1 MKEKLKAKRIITF
14 IIVMMMLVTSL
25 PVSVLAEGETKLEP
39 IRYLNENV
47 ENLPV
52 NVYKPDLSKG
62 KTSGDYIKDPEMAE
76 LYTARRD
83 FKVRRG
89 EEFVINYEP
98 YIATVGEDATDEEKA
113 KINKTIPKPE
123 FDGYT
128 SPTPDQRTIEITYNK
143 IKSLAQKG
151 HKDGAEFKGTK
162 DYQYT
167 PKRNKIK
174 VKHVFQ
180 SLDDKSIYGR
190 MDGSTKDIETEEWG
204 ETGSS
209 ITITPLEQIKRPGY
223 VPEENE
229 IITQV
234 PEENVNDIEIEY
246 RYNRARYLVKFDSNG
261 GSDVHSLNIFYGKTI
276 PYNDEEPKKE
286 GCGFVGW
293 ITDTDITYGPENDRK
308 TISAGT
314 LITNKDEVE
323 FTNANGTKE
332 KVNVKD
338 IYDPKKTLKINNDIK
353 TNGFVNA
360 MPASDIVFKAYWKE
374 KPTADYTIQYWTE
387 KADYD
392 DKDTNLT
399 LRDKY
404 DFIGSYVVKDAGTG
418 SQPSLK
424 DIAED
429 NRGANKGNITF
440 PDLNGGRLGK
450 AQNDKNEFARYYFL
464 NEPLTEDANKVP
476 DPDKPANKVQK
487 KVLATG
493 ETVYNVYYNR
503 RVYTLYFT
511 SINDYNDEWAYW
523 PIITRNGQVLG
534 KEGAPYKVDVRFNQ
548 SLDKIWPKDEEVSGL
563 PKGDST
569 NPTGD
574 DGLIGWTINN
584 NVPFLIFR
592 DTPPYRLSAEDF
604 IDPEDVMG
612 TGEDQGHGH
621 ADKIPIGKNK
631 EKDRGEY
638 EISLGASYIDTAIA
652 YHIDIIKDDFEGKE
666 QIDYDMSYWKSDTN
680 TYDYEFIL
688 PHLQGFTLKKEK
700 RPAQLIGKI
709 KVGDVEKTFDK
720 LNEERKAI
728 TPFRSDADKINY
740 IDHFPWSKK
749 LFDGTNA
756 YNYANYTRNKYKLKL
771 NDDPKKIK
779 NDSDYI
785 DGKDRFD
792 VFYEMP
798 LKNLDLDT
806 KYKPQRPAWV
816 PNDWEFKG
824 WATDPAGENL
834 LKDGKE
840 TKLHYDQFLF
850 AKWGEPDKKYTVK
863 FDLNGGN
870 TNYSIEAGDI
880 ATHKAGES
888 IETSLGEKKYVL
900 PVKKVDENNGSVKV
914 FEVENRMNI
923 REPKYNSYSL
933 KPRRDGYDFLGW
945 ERVRFINNDP
955 TQGKDD
961 SYKNKYK
968 TEELYAFGNEITS
981 DVYLRAI
988 WVPNHLVNIN
998 AYHHF
1003 LDLDYNEY
1011 EAGNEELIKL
1021 GENKSP
1027 YVQPLAKKREN
1038 KFMAAVASKQ
1048 GENWYLIPQVEWE
1061 SLKNMK
1067 HVQGSKDYKTYIE
1080 DHKDADGHYKRKNTY
1095 NQHGIVEPEFLD
1107 DKSKNP
1113 KFDSNDF
1120 HFYYRRFRQ
1129 TKYRVNYIDVRGQE
1143 EIDKTIK
1150 DTTLNK
1156 DEKENKIDELVEKY
1170 GIIASENIVNG
1181 KSDYDARN
1189 YRRIPGWKLESK
1201 RQQQLFFDLDEQG
1214 KLNGING
1221 TGLDE
1226 VFFYYRDVRV
1236 IDVPENDPVPD
1247 GYVRVTFKADKGGS
1261 FGNYKNGNPIKE
1273 LHYNVI
1279 KGLKSDLLPV
1289 PELLKDGETA
1299 DTNKYYI
1306 TPENGKKFIKWDD
1319 KPLLNPN
1326 TIIENETKDYYVF
1339 TAKFEWSGLSAKGLV
1354 KTEAFIDPND
1364 TWTNDFA
1371 PTIEQLK
1378 AQLVWREKDQVK
1390 DLPAG
1395 TVIKFYDEKGNEL
1408 KTDEDVFK
1416 LVNEKKAADKDELVR
1431 TVNIKA
1437 KVTFPDKKDPQELD
1451 IPITIY
1457 KNVYEA
1463 LNKAGDKPLFLKEA
1477 EAKEAKDG
1485 GLKDVTG
1492 NYVKVTVQPTNKP
1505 SNKDAKIYYVN
1516 PKAWV
1521 EIPEITLTEDEKK
1534 ELGFTHWSADKDAQN
1549 ENGVY
1554 DFTKR
1559 HMFTEDTVIS
1569 PGFTNDVVEQTD
1581 PNTKPPVPDSYV
1593 KVIVKT
1599 TDKATTEFTKTFW
1612 VNPTKEVT
1620 IPVTNPTG
1628 KTIEKTET
1636 EQAKAYTFKDW
1647 KSDEDT
1653 SRTWTSGI
1661 KGKFTKATTI
1671 TAEYT
1676 EVQNIIPYDPV
1687 ENPTTRPNGYVR
1699 VTFVAEKGLKLNNVK
1714 HYYVKKNA
1722 GIKLGN
1728 TELVKPEV
1736 KAETGYEFVK
1746 WDQDD
1751 ATEITETDIVVT
1763 AKARELDSFI
1773 PADGNTKPDG
1783 YVTVTFVA
1791 EANGS
1796 LKGVKQYYVNPT
1808 KYVAFNP
1815 PEAIGNTGYEFAS
1828 WSQNSAQNTNYK
1840 EDTIITAKFTQ
1851 IGAVSLVEKPGYVK
1865 VDFVITDE
1873 GGSILNGQTR
1883 TYYVDPNRAVTLNAP
1898 VTSADVGYEFAS
1910 WSPDPA
1916 AESKYTN
1923 PTIIEGTFK
1932 KLADI
1937 IPATEDQGK
1946 TNTKPDGYV
1955 TLTFEK
1961 GNGGKTIT
1969 GQTVYY
1975 VNPEANPAKT
1985 LVEITK
1991 PNVTPDTGYTFEK
2004 WDTEDSFPIKADKT
2018 VTAKYKELD
2027 PVIVPGP
2034 GVTKPEGYA
2043 TVTFDTTSKG
2053 LIEGTNNTEKIVY
2066 VNPKKPVVLK
2076 DHEPKVKPTTNN
2088 VFARWDVNL
2097 EKETF
2102 FKDGDRI
2109 TAQYYDKNNISV
2121 TEIPGFVK
2129 VVFDKGDHGKLSGT
2143 QTYWVKPGVN
2153 VTVPAPTVNPSTG
2166 YEFNNW
2172 NHSLTVNLA
2181 ANSGTYIIKAEYK
2194 SLEDIIEGDKIRP
2207 NGYVKVEFVSDGNGK
2222 LIGTTSYYVNP
2233 TKPVDLTSKAEAIFK
2248 NPNVGYTEI
2257 GGNWSNDKNK
2267 NLNDTFSED
2276 ASFKYNFKELKDV
2289 DRTNHPGYVKVQFIA
2304 GENGQIDG
2312 GNKTYYV
2319 NPNKNIMVG
2328 SNDLP
2333 IPETSANKNYM
2344 FDKWFTGIDKKYP
2357 VTSDRTYIAQF
2368 KLSKVTLTYKATD
2381 ATSGNVP
2388 AALTYDIGTEITLA
2402 GGNDL
2407 KKDNYVLTGWKI
2419 GDETYKPGEK
2429 FTINDNTTAVAV
2441 WDTDYHNVDFNTDG
2455 GTYIEPKKIK
2465 HNETIGSVTP
2475 PTKDGYTFT
2484 GWQVDGQDFDPT
2496 KSKVEKDITLVAKY
2510 VPNVVEQK
2518 DPNTKPEVP
2527 DDFVKVIVKTTEDG
2541 IEKAT
2546 EDTKFEKTFWVK
2558 KDTQVTIP
2566 VNPPTGD
2573 FVKDA
2578 SGNNVTDAAGNK
2590 IVWKFKEWKSK
2601 EADPRTWKDTIEAK
2615 FVEETTIEAKY
2626 EKTIPD
2632 PTVEASIVETYVG
2645 RQPELADYKGALK
2658 ASLGNVGIDFDTN
2671 VKSIKV
2677 TTEPNVDQAGMSEA
2691 KVKVEFKNG
2700 QVKEVTVPVKVYDN
2714 IYPGDTNGNKT
2725 SETPDNYV
2733 KVTVNPKAYDEDD
2746 QKIKVYYVNPLA
2758 KVSIPE
2764 ILIKEAD
2771 KEEYGFKKW
2780 TTNNKEINSSN
2791 NDEIYD
2797 FAKDYKFTTDTEIY
2811 AFYEKNGEP
2820 EIKIDFETK
2829 EIVKNIG
2836 DKVSVKEYEDALIVP
2851 KDPEGKGIAEIKGIN
2866 IFEEPDTSKEGYTT
2880 AKIQVVYDDGKSQEL
2895 IVLVK
2900 VLPDVVE
2907 QTDPDKK
2914 PDVPNDF
2921 VKVIIKTTEKV
2932 VDNGVEIEEERATN
2946 ETAFERTFWVN
2957 PTKHITIDVTN
2968 PTGIKDIT
2976 DNRTWNFDYWKVD
2989 TDDGAEYRTIITD
3002 QFTKDTTILAKY
3014 TKDEVQKPSVKD
3026 IITEEGVQPNK
3037 KDYLDKLE
3045 APDGKSINDI
3055 KIIKEPNVSRP
3066 GISTAT
3072 IEVEY
3077 DDGTKALVDV
3087 KVFVQRKNELRP
3099 SEPQIIYRDRIVEK
3113 EKIVEKI
3120 VKIKDNERLKELR
3133 YMQGFNGKFRPYDG
3147 LRRSEAA
3154 QILANALKA
3163 DGYAYDPYYPISYT
3177 DIGETWY
3184 TEAVRIV
3191 SQAGVF
3197 QGYSDGT
3204 FKPEGKI
3211 TRAEWVAT
3219 LRRFQHLKAISG
3231 NTMGLRLGHWATEEI
3246 EAAYREGWLNIYTNG
3261 IAKFDADMPITRQE
3275 VAAVSNKAFERLV
3288 DKEYID
3294 KNDDALINYVDINP
3308 MMPLYEDIL
3317 CASNSFLHDNDYYLA
3332 HNIRKNINEFNI
3344 NISKYKIY
3352 QDKFQRVFEK

>member
-52 NVYKPDLSKG
+52 NVYKPDLSNG
-62 KTSGDYIKDPEMAE
+62 KTSGDYIKDPDMAK

-98 YIATVGEDATDEEKA
+98 YIATVGEDATEEEKA
-113 KINKTIPKPE
+113 KINKEIPKPE

-128 SPTPDQRTIEITYNK
+128 SPTPDQRTIKITYDK
-143 IKSLAQKG
+143 IMKLAKSG
-151 HKDGAEFKGTK
+151 HLDGSEYKGTK

-180 SLDDKSIYGR
+180 SLDDKSTYGL

-204 ETGSS
+204 ETGAS
-209 ITITPLEQIKRPGY
+209 ITITPLEQKERQGY

-234 PEENVNDIEIEY
+234 PEDNADNLDIEY

-276 PYNDEEPKKE
+276 PYNDEEPEKE

-293 ITDTDITYGPENDRK
+293 VTDTDITYGPANNRK
-308 TISAGT
+308 TIDAGT

-323 FTNANGTKE
+323 FTNANGTRE

-338 IYDPKKTLKINNDIK
+338 TFDPNKIFKITDEIK
-353 TNGFVNA
+353 NNGFINA
-360 MPASDIVFKAYWKE
+360 MPASDIVLKAHWKD
-374 KPTADYTIQYWTE
+374 KPKADYTIQYWTE

-392 DKDTNLT
+392 DTNPKLA

-404 DFIGSYVVKDAGTG
+404 DYIGSYVVKDADTG
-418 SQPSLK
+418 SSPNLA
-424 DIAED
+424 DIAEA
-429 NRGANKGNITF
+429 NRGADKGNITF
-440 PDLNGGRLGK
+440 PDLGDERLEK
-450 AQNDKNEFARYYFL
+450 AQNDPGEFARYYFL
-464 NEPLTEDANKVP
+464 NEKLTEEANKVP
-476 DPDKPANKVQK
+476 DPAKPANKVQK

-493 ETVYNVYYNR
+493 ETVYNVYYDR

-511 SINDYNDEWAYW
+511 AANEEAFENAGSYW
-523 PIITRNGQVLG
+523 PIITRDGQVIG
-534 KEGAPYKVDVRFNQ
+534 QEGSPYKVDVRFNQ
-548 SLDKIWPKDEEVSGL
+548 SLDKIWPKDEEVSNL
-563 PKGDST
+563 PPASSEKGVDI
-569 NPTGD
+569 
-574 DGLIGWTINN
+574 GLIGWIINN
-584 NVPFLIFR
+584 NAGELIFR

-604 IDPEDVMG
+604 IDSQDVVG
-612 TGEDQGHGH
+612 TGDFEGFGHSDQ
-621 ADKIPIGKNK
+621 IPIGENK
-631 EKDRGEY
+631 TKARDKY
-638 EISLGASYIDTAIA
+638 EISIGSTSYEKAVVH
-652 YHIDIIKDDFEGKE
+652 HIDIIKDDFEGKE
-666 QIDYDMSYWKSDTN
+666 QIDYDMSYWKSDTSAGED
-680 TYDYEFIL
+680 YDFGL
-688 PHLQGFTLKKEK
+688 PHLQGFTLKEERRKAEG
-700 RPAQLIGKI
+700 IGLK
-709 KVGDVEKTFDK
+709 KGSVGDWTVYKTFDE
-720 LNEERKAI
+720 LNAQRNKK
-728 TPFRSDADKINY
+728 TPFRSDADKIEY
-740 IDHFPWSKK
+740 IDKFPW
-749 LFDGTNA
+749 GTKSFNGVNA

-779 NDSDYI
+779 NDSDYT

-792 VFYEMP
+792 VPYEMP
-798 LKNLDLDT
+798 LKNLNLDT
-806 KYKPQRPAWV
+806 NNKPQKPTWV
-816 PNDWEFKG
+816 PNDWKFKG

-834 LKDGKE
+834 VKDGKE

-863 FDLNGGN
+863 FDLDGGN
-870 TNYSIEAGDI
+870 TNYSLEASDI

-888 IETSLGEKKYVL
+888 IETSLGETKYVL
-900 PVKKVDENNGSVKV
+900 PVKKADENNGSIKV

-933 KPRRDGYDFLGW
+933 KPRKEGYDFLGW
-945 ERVRFINNDP
+945 ERVRFINNNP
-955 TQGKDD
+955 TQGEDY

-1021 GENKSP
+1021 GETKSP

-1048 GENWYLIPQVEWE
+1048 GENWYLIPQVEWD
-1061 SLKNMK
+1061 SLQNMK
-1067 HVQGSKDYKTYIE
+1067 PAKGSKDYKTYIDE
-1080 DHKDADGHYKRKNTY
+1080 HKDADGHYKRKNTY
-1095 NQHGIVEPEFLD
+1095 NQNGIVE
-1107 DKSKNP
+1107 P

-1129 TKYRVNYIDVRGQE
+1129 TKYRVNYIDLRGKK
-1143 EIDKTIK
+1143 EIEDVIK
-1150 DTTLNK
+1150 DNTLNK
-1156 DEKENKIDELVEKY
+1156 DDKETKIDKLVEKY
-1170 GIIASENIVNG
+1170 GIIDSDYIVNG

-1189 YRRIPGWKLESK
+1189 YKPIKGWKLESK
-1201 RQQQLFFDLDEQG
+1201 RQQQLFFDLDAQG

-1236 IDVPENDPVPD
+1236 IDVPKNDPVPD
-1247 GYVRVTFKADKGGS
+1247 GYVRVTFKADKGGA
-1261 FGNYKNGNPIKE
+1261 FTDKDGNSKTE
-1273 LHYNVI
+1273 LYYNVI

-1289 PELLKDGETA
+1289 PEKPVEEDKKETG
-1299 DTNKYYI
+1299 KYYI

-1326 TIIENETKDYYVF
+1326 TIIENEKKDYYVF

-1354 KTEAFIDPND
+1354 RTEAFKDPNN

-1371 PTIEQLK
+1371 PKIDDLKNQLEWK
-1378 AQLVWREKDQVK
+1378 EKDVVK
-1390 DLPAG
+1390 QLPAG
-1395 TVIKFYDEKGNEL
+1395 TDIKFYDENGNEL
-1408 KTDEDVFK
+1408 KTDEDIFN
-1416 LVNEKKAADKDELVR
+1416 LVNEKKALDKDELVR

-1437 KVTFPDKKDPQELD
+1437 KVTFPDKKEPQELD
-1451 IPITIY
+1451 IPITVY

-1463 LNKAGDKPLFLKEA
+1463 LTGTDKPLFLSKA
-1477 EAKEAKDG
+1477 EQGE
-1485 GLKDVTG
+1485 LKNITG
-1492 NYVKVTVQPTNKP
+1492 NYVKVTVNPTGEP
-1505 SNKDAKIYYVN
+1505 GNKDSKIYYVN
-1516 PKAWV
+1516 TKAWV
-1521 EIPEITLTEDEKK
+1521 EIPEIKLTDEEKAN
-1534 ELGFTHWSADKDAQN
+1534 LGFTHWSADKDGQN
-1549 ENGVY
+1549 ENGVF

-1559 HMFTEDTVIS
+1559 HKFTDKETVIS

-1581 PNTKPPVPDSYV
+1581 PNKKPPVPTDFV

-1628 KTIEKTET
+1628 KTIEKTQT

-1687 ENPTTRPNGYVR
+1687 ENPTTRPDGYVR

-1865 VDFVITDE
+1865 VDFVIKGK

-1916 AESKYTN
+1916 AEKEYKV
-1923 PTIIEGTFK
+1923 PTTIEGTFN
-1932 KLADI
+1932 KLKDI
-1937 IPATEDQGK
+1937 IPATDNQGK
-1946 TNTKPDGYV
+1946 ANTKPDGYV

-2053 LIEGTNNTEKIVY
+2053 VIEGTTATEKIVY

-2076 DHEPKVKPTTNN
+2076 YHEPKVKPTTNN

-2109 TAQYYDKNNISV
+2109 TAQYYDKNSISV

-2129 VVFDKGDHGKLSGT
+2129 VVFDKGQHGELSGT
-2143 QTYWVKPGVN
+2143 QTYWVKPGVD

-2172 NHSLTVNLA
+2172 DQKLSVNLPA
-2181 ANSGTYIIKAEYK
+2181 KSADYKIKAEYK
-2194 SLEDIIEGDKIRP
+2194 ALEDIIEGDKIKS

-2276 ASFKYNFKELKDV
+2276 ASFKYNFKELPSV

-2368 KLSKVTLTYKATD
+2368 KLSKVTLTYVANDK
-2381 ATSGNVP
+2381 TSGTVP
-2388 AALTYDIGTEITLA
+2388 AKLSYDVGTEITLA

-2407 KKDNYVLTGWKI
+2407 KKENYVLTGWKI

-2429 FTINDNTTAVAV
+2429 FTINDNTTATAV

-2455 GTYIEPKKIK
+2455 GTYIEPMKIK

-2510 VPNVVEQK
+2510 VSNVVEQT
-2518 DPNTKPEVP
+2518 DPNKKPDVP
-2527 DDFVKVIVKTTEDG
+2527 EDFVKVIVKTTEND

-2546 EDTKFEKTFWVK
+2546 DDTKFEKTFWVK

-2866 IFEEPDTSKEGYTT
+2866 ILEEPDTSKEGYTT

-2932 VDNGVEIEEERATN
+2932 VDNGVEIEEERAT
-2946 ETAFERTFWVN
+2946 EDTKFERTFWVN
-2957 PTKHITIDVTN
+2957 PDKVVTIDVKE
-2968 PTGIKDIT
+2968 PKGIKDIT

-2989 TDDGAEYRTIITD
+2989 ESDGKEYKTTITD
-3002 QFTKDTTILAKY
+3002 QFTKETTILAKY

-3231 NTMGLRLGHWATEEI
+3231 NTMGLRDGHWATEEI

-3288 DKEYID
+3288 DKEYIH
-3294 KNDDALINYVDINP
+3294 KNDDALINYVDIKP

>member
-39 IRYLNENV
+39 IRYLNDNV

-52 NVYKPDLSKG
+52 DVYKPVLSNG
-62 KTSGDYIKDPEMAE
+62 KTSEDDIKDPEMAK

-89 EEFVINYEP
+89 EDFVINYEP
-98 YIATVGEDATDEEKA
+98 YTATVGEDATDEEKA
-113 KINKTIPKPE
+113 KINKEIPKPE

-128 SPTPDQRTIEITYNK
+128 SPTPDQRTIKITYDK
-143 IKSLAQKG
+143 IMKLAKSG
-151 HKDGAEFKGTK
+151 HLDGSEYKGTK

-180 SLDDKSIYGR
+180 SLDDKSTYGR

-204 ETGSS
+204 ETGAS
-209 ITITPLEQIKRPGY
+209 ITITPLEQKERQGY

-234 PEENVNDIEIEY
+234 PEDNADNLDIEY

-276 PYNDEEPKKE
+276 PYNDEEPEKE

-293 ITDTDITYGPENDRK
+293 VTDTDITYGPANNRK
-308 TISAGT
+308 TIDAGT

-323 FTNANGTKE
+323 FTNANGTRE

-338 IYDPKKTLKINNDIK
+338 TFDPNKIFKITDEIK
-353 TNGFVNA
+353 NNGFINA
-360 MPASDIVFKAYWKE
+360 MPASDIVLKAHWKD
-374 KPTADYTIQYWTE
+374 KPKADYTIQYWTE

-392 DKDTNLT
+392 DTNPKLA

-404 DFIGSYVVKDAGTG
+404 DYIGSYVVKDADTG
-418 SQPSLK
+418 SSPNLA
-424 DIAED
+424 DIAEA
-429 NRGANKGNITF
+429 NRGADKGNITF
-440 PDLNGGRLGK
+440 PDLGDERLEK
-450 AQNDKNEFARYYFL
+450 AQNDPGEFARYYFL
-464 NEPLTEDANKVP
+464 NEKLTEEANKVP
-476 DPDKPANKVQK
+476 DPAKPANKVQK

-493 ETVYNVYYNR
+493 ETVYNVYYDR

-511 SINDYNDEWAYW
+511 AANEEAFENAGSYW
-523 PIITRNGQVLG
+523 PIITRDGKGIG
-534 KEGAPYKVDVRFNQ
+534 KEGSPYKVDVRFNQ
-548 SLDKIWPKDEEVSGL
+548 SLNKIWPKDEEVSNL
-563 PKGDST
+563 PPASSEKGVDI
-569 NPTGD
+569 
-574 DGLIGWTINN
+574 GLIGWIINN
-584 NVPFLIFR
+584 NAGELIFR

-604 IDPEDVMG
+604 IDSQDVVG
-612 TGEDQGHGH
+612 TGDFEGFGHSDQ
-621 ADKIPIGKNK
+621 IPIGENK
-631 EKDRGEY
+631 TKARDKY
-638 EISLGASYIDTAIA
+638 EISIGSTSYEKAVVH
-652 YHIDIIKDDFEGKE
+652 HIDIIKDDFEGKE
-666 QIDYDMSYWKSDTN
+666 QIDYDMSYWKSDTSAGED
-680 TYDYEFIL
+680 YDFGL
-688 PHLQGFTLKKEK
+688 PHLQGFTLKEERRKAEG
-700 RPAQLIGKI
+700 IGLK
-709 KVGDVEKTFDK
+709 KGSVGDWTVYKTFDE
-720 LNEERKAI
+720 LNAQRNKK
-728 TPFRSDADKINY
+728 TPFRSDADKIEY
-740 IDHFPWSKK
+740 IDKFPW
-749 LFDGTNA
+749 GTKSFNGVNG

-779 NDSDYI
+779 NDSDYT

-792 VFYEMP
+792 VPYEMP
-798 LKNLDLDT
+798 LKNLNLDT
-806 KYKPQRPAWV
+806 NNKPQKPTWV
-816 PNDWEFKG
+816 PNDWKFKG

-863 FDLNGGN
+863 FDLDGGN
-870 TNYSIEAGDI
+870 TNYSLEASDI

-888 IETSLGEKKYVL
+888 IETSLGETKYVL
-900 PVKKVDENNGSVKV
+900 PVKKADENNGSIKV

-933 KPRRDGYDFLGW
+933 KPRKEGYDFLGW
-945 ERVRFINNDP
+945 ERVRYKNDDP
-955 TQGKDD
+955 KQEEDD
-961 SYKNKYK
+961 SYKTKYN

-1021 GENKSP
+1021 GETKSP

-1038 KFMAAVASKQ
+1038 RFMAAVASKQ
-1048 GENWYLIPQVEWE
+1048 GENWYLIPEVEWE

-1067 HVQGSKDYKTYIE
+1067 PVQGSKDYKTYIE
-1080 DHKDADGHYKRKNTY
+1080 EHKDANGVYKRKNTY
-1095 NQHGIVEPEFLD
+1095 NQNGIVEPEFLD
-1107 DKSKNP
+1107 DESKNKNP

-1129 TKYRVNYIDVRGQE
+1129 TKYRVNYMDVRGQKE
-1143 EIDKTIK
+1143 IEETINNAALSKEQKETEIDK
-1150 DTTLNK
+1150 
-1156 DEKENKIDELVEKY
+1156 LVKKY
-1170 GIIASENIVNG
+1170 GIIDPDYIVNG

-1189 YRRIPGWKLESK
+1189 YKPIKGWKLESK
-1201 RQQQLFFDLDEQG
+1201 RQQQLFFDLDAQG

-1226 VFFYYRDVRV
+1226 VFFYYTDVRV
-1236 IDVPENDPVPD
+1236 IDVPKDDPVPK
-1247 GYVRVTFKADKGGS
+1247 GYVRVTFKVDKGGA
-1261 FGNYKNGNPIKE
+1261 FTDKDGNSKTE
-1273 LHYNVI
+1273 LYYNVI
-1279 KGLKSDLLPV
+1279 NGLKSDLLVV
-1289 PELLKDGETA
+1289 PQELEKGVVKEEG
-1299 DTNKYYI
+1299 KYYI
-1306 TPENGKKFIKWDD
+1306 TPDNGKKFIKWDE

-1326 TIIENETKDYYVF
+1326 TIIENEKKDYYVF

-1354 KTEAFIDPND
+1354 RTEAFKDPNS
-1364 TWTNDFA
+1364 TCTNDFA
-1371 PTIEQLK
+1371 PKINDLKNQLEWK
-1378 AQLVWREKDQVK
+1378 EKDQVK
-1390 DLPAG
+1390 PLPAG
-1395 TVIKFYDEKGNEL
+1395 TDIKFYDEKGKEL
-1408 KTDEDVFK
+1408 KTDEDVYN
-1416 LVNEKKAADKDELVR
+1416 LVNEKNALDKDELVR

-1437 KVTFPDKKDPQELD
+1437 KVTFPDKKEPQELD
-1451 IPITIY
+1451 IPITVY

-1463 LNKAGDKPLFLKEA
+1463 LTGTDKPLFLSKA
-1477 EAKEAKDG
+1477 EKGE
-1485 GLKDVTG
+1485 LKNITG
-1492 NYVKVTVQPTNKP
+1492 NYVKVTVNPTGEP
-1505 SNKDAKIYYVN
+1505 GNKDSKIYYVN
-1516 PKAWV
+1516 TKAWV

-1534 ELGFTHWSADKDAQN
+1534 ELGFTHWLADKDAQN

-1559 HMFTEDTVIS
+1559 HIFTEDTVIS
-1569 PGFTNDVVEQTD
+1569 PGFTKDVVEQTD
-1581 PNTKPPVPDSYV
+1581 PNKKPDVPNSYI

-1599 TDKATTEFTKTFW
+1599 TEKATTEFTKTFW

-1628 KTIEKTET
+1628 KTIEKTQT

-1687 ENPTTRPNGYVR
+1687 ENPTTRPDGYVR

-1865 VDFVITDE
+1865 VDFVIKGK

-2053 LIEGTNNTEKIVY
+2053 VIERTNNTEKTVY
-2066 VNPKKPVVLK
+2066 VNPKKPVILK
-2076 DHEPKVKPTTNN
+2076 DYEPKVTPKTNN

-2121 TEIPGFVK
+2121 TPIPGFVK
-2129 VVFDKGDHGKLSGT
+2129 VVFDKGQRGELSGT
-2143 QTYWVKPGVN
+2143 QTYWVKPGIDI
-2153 VTVPAPTVNPSTG
+2153 TVPAPTVNPNTG

-2172 NHSLTVNLA
+2172 DQKLSVNLP
-2181 ANSGTYIIKAEYK
+2181 ANSTTYTIKAEYK
-2194 SLEDIIEGDKIRP
+2194 ALEDIIEGDKIKP
-2207 NGYVKVEFVSDGNGK
+2207 NGYVKVEFVSDGNGDI
-2222 LIGTTSYYVNP
+2222 IGTTSYYVNP

-2248 NPNVGYTEI
+2248 NPNVGYTEK
-2257 GGNWSNDKNK
+2257 GGNWSNDKK
-2267 NLNDTFSED
+2267 
-2276 ASFKYNFKELKDV
+2276 
-2289 DRTNHPGYVKVQFIA
+2289 
-2304 GENGQIDG
+2304 
-2312 GNKTYYV
+2312 KT
-2319 NPNKNIMVG
+2319 
-2328 SNDLP
+2328 
-2333 IPETSANKNYM
+2333 
-2344 FDKWFTGIDKKYP
+2344 
-2357 VTSDRTYIAQF
+2357 
-2368 KLSKVTLTYKATD
+2368 
-2381 ATSGNVP
+2381 
-2388 AALTYDIGTEITLA
+2388 
-2402 GGNDL
+2402 
-2407 KKDNYVLTGWKI
+2407 
-2419 GDETYKPGEK
+2419 
-2429 FTINDNTTAVAV
+2429 
-2441 WDTDYHNVDFNTDG
+2441 
-2455 GTYIEPKKIK
+2455 
-2465 HNETIGSVTP
+2465 
-2475 PTKDGYTFT
+2475 
-2484 GWQVDGQDFDPT
+2484 
-2496 KSKVEKDITLVAKY
+2496 
-2510 VPNVVEQK
+2510 
-2518 DPNTKPEVP
+2518 
-2527 DDFVKVIVKTTEDG
+2527 
-2541 IEKAT
+2541 
-2546 EDTKFEKTFWVK
+2546 
-2558 KDTQVTIP
+2558 
-2566 VNPPTGD
+2566 
-2573 FVKDA
+2573 
-2578 SGNNVTDAAGNK
+2578 
-2590 IVWKFKEWKSK
+2590 
-2601 EADPRTWKDTIEAK
+2601 
-2615 FVEETTIEAKY
+2615 
-2626 EKTIPD
+2626 
-2632 PTVEASIVETYVG
+2632 
-2645 RQPELADYKGALK
+2645 
-2658 ASLGNVGIDFDTN
+2658 
-2671 VKSIKV
+2671 
-2677 TTEPNVDQAGMSEA
+2677 
-2691 KVKVEFKNG
+2691 
-2700 QVKEVTVPVKVYDN
+2700 
-2714 IYPGDTNGNKT
+2714 
-2725 SETPDNYV
+2725 
-2733 KVTVNPKAYDEDD
+2733 
-2746 QKIKVYYVNPLA
+2746 
-2758 KVSIPE
+2758 
-2764 ILIKEAD
+2764 
-2771 KEEYGFKKW
+2771 
-2780 TTNNKEINSSN
+2780 
-2791 NDEIYD
+2791 
-2797 FAKDYKFTTDTEIY
+2797 
-2811 AFYEKNGEP
+2811 
-2820 EIKIDFETK
+2820 
-2829 EIVKNIG
+2829 
-2836 DKVSVKEYEDALIVP
+2836 
-2851 KDPEGKGIAEIKGIN
+2851 
-2866 IFEEPDTSKEGYTT
+2866 
-2880 AKIQVVYDDGKSQEL
+2880 
-2895 IVLVK
+2895 
-2900 VLPDVVE
+2900 
-2907 QTDPDKK
+2907 
-2914 PDVPNDF
+2914 
-2921 VKVIIKTTEKV
+2921 
-2932 VDNGVEIEEERATN
+2932 
-2946 ETAFERTFWVN
+2946 
-2957 PTKHITIDVTN
+2957 
-2968 PTGIKDIT
+2968 
-2976 DNRTWNFDYWKVD
+2976 
-2989 TDDGAEYRTIITD
+2989 
-3002 QFTKDTTILAKY
+3002 
-3014 TKDEVQKPSVKD
+3014 
-3026 IITEEGVQPNK
+3026 
-3037 KDYLDKLE
+3037 
-3045 APDGKSINDI
+3045 
-3055 KIIKEPNVSRP
+3055 
-3066 GISTAT
+3066 
-3072 IEVEY
+3072 
-3077 DDGTKALVDV
+3077 
-3087 KVFVQRKNELRP
+3087 
-3099 SEPQIIYRDRIVEK
+3099 
-3113 EKIVEKI
+3113 
-3120 VKIKDNERLKELR
+3120 
-3133 YMQGFNGKFRPYDG
+3133 
-3147 LRRSEAA
+3147 
-3154 QILANALKA
+3154 
-3163 DGYAYDPYYPISYT
+3163 
-3177 DIGETWY
+3177 
-3184 TEAVRIV
+3184 
-3191 SQAGVF
+3191 
-3197 QGYSDGT
+3197 
-3204 FKPEGKI
+3204 
-3211 TRAEWVAT
+3211 
-3219 LRRFQHLKAISG
+3219 
-3231 NTMGLRLGHWATEEI
+3231 
-3246 EAAYREGWLNIYTNG
+3246 
-3261 IAKFDADMPITRQE
+3261 
-3275 VAAVSNKAFERLV
+3275 
-3288 DKEYID
+3288 
-3294 KNDDALINYVDINP
+3294 
-3308 MMPLYEDIL
+3308 
-3317 CASNSFLHDNDYYLA
+3317 
-3332 HNIRKNINEFNI
+3332 
-3344 NISKYKIY
+3344 
-3352 QDKFQRVFEK
+3352 

>member
-39 IRYLNENV
+39 IRYLNDNV

-52 NVYKPDLSKG
+52 DVYKPDLSKG
-62 KTSGDYIKDPEMAE
+62 KTSGDYIKDPEMAK

-113 KINKTIPKPE
+113 KINKEIPKPE

-128 SPTPDQRTIEITYNK
+128 SPTPDQRTIKITYDK
-143 IKSLAQKG
+143 IKSLAEKG
-151 HKDGAEFKGTK
+151 HLDGSEYKGTK

-209 ITITPLEQIKRPGY
+209 ITITPLEQRERRGY

-234 PEENVNDIEIEY
+234 PEENANNIEIEY

-276 PYNDEEPKKE
+276 PYNDEEPEKE

-308 TISAGT
+308 PISAGT
-314 LITNKDEVE
+314 LITNKDKVE
-323 FTNANGTKE
+323 FTDTDGTK
-332 KVNVKD
+332 KTVKVKD
-338 IYDPKKTLKINNDIK
+338 IYDSNKTLKINNDIK

-424 DIAED
+424 DIAETH
-429 NRGANKGNITF
+429 RKNITF
-440 PDLNGGRLGK
+440 PDLNDGRDEK
-450 AQNDKNEFARYYFL
+450 VKTDPNEFARYYFL

-487 KVLATG
+487 KVLPTG
-493 ETVYNVYYNR
+493 ETVYNVYYDR
-503 RVYTLYFT
+503 RLYTLYFT
-511 SINDYNDEWAYW
+511 SINNEYDDYAYW
-523 PIITRNGQVLG
+523 PIITKDGQVLG

-548 SLDKIWPKDEEVSGL
+548 SLDKIWPKDEEISGL
-563 PKGDST
+563 PKGDT
-569 NPTGD
+569 TEPTGD
-574 DGLIGWTINN
+574 DGLIGWMINHNN
-584 NVPFLIFR
+584 NDNGVSIFR

-604 IDPEDVMG
+604 IDAKDVMS
-612 TGEDQGHGH
+612 TEDESGGKGH
-621 ADKIPIGKNK
+621 ADKIPIGEN
-631 EKDRGEY
+631 ETKDRGEY

-688 PHLQGFTLKKEK
+688 PHLQGFTLKKET

-709 KVGDVEKTFDK
+709 KVGDVEKTFDE
-720 LNEERKAI
+720 LNAERNKK
-728 TPFRSDADKINY
+728 TPFRSDDDKIEY
-740 IDHFPWSKK
+740 ISHFPWSQK

-756 YNYANYTRNKYKLKL
+756 YDYANYYRNKYKLKL
-771 NDDPKKIK
+771 NNDPKAIK
-779 NDSDYI
+779 NDNEYT

-840 TKLHYDQFLF
+840 TKFHYDQFLF

-900 PVKKVDENNGSVKV
+900 PVKKADENNGSVKV

-933 KPRRDGYDFLGW
+933 KPRREGYDFLGW
-945 ERVRFINNDP
+945 ERVRFINDDP
-955 TQGKDD
+955 NQGEDD
-961 SYKNKYK
+961 SYKKKYK

-1143 EIDKTIK
+1143 EIEKTIK
-1150 DTTLNK
+1150 DNTLNK
-1156 DEKENKIDELVEKY
+1156 NQKETKIDELVKKY

-1189 YRRIPGWKLESK
+1189 YRPIKGWKLESK
-1201 RQQQLFFDLDEQG
+1201 RQQQLFFDLDDQG

-1236 IDVPENDPVPD
+1236 IDVPKDDPVPD
-1247 GYVRVTFKADKGGS
+1247 GYVRVTFKADKGGA
-1261 FGNYKNGNPIKE
+1261 FTDKDGNSKTE
-1273 LHYNVI
+1273 LNYNVI

-1299 DTNKYYI
+1299 DINKYYI

-1354 KTEAFIDPND
+1354 KTEAFKDPNG

-1390 DLPAG
+1390 VLPAG
-1395 TVIKFYDEKGNEL
+1395 TVIKLYDEKGNEL
-1408 KTDEDVFK
+1408 TKDDQVYD
-1416 LVNEKKAADKDELVR
+1416 LVTEKKAADKDELVR
-1431 TVNIKA
+1431 TVNVKA

-1451 IPITIY
+1451 IPVKVY

-1463 LNKAGDKPLFLKEA
+1463 LTTGEKPLFLSEA
-1477 EAKEAKDG
+1477 EKGE
-1485 GLKDVTG
+1485 LKDITG
-1492 NYVKVTVQPTNKP
+1492 NYVKVTVNPTGKP
-1505 SNKDAKIYYVN
+1505 GEKDSKIYYVN
-1516 PKAWV
+1516 KNAWV

-1569 PGFTNDVVEQTD
+1569 PGFTKDVVEQTD
-1581 PNTKPPVPDSYV
+1581 PNTKPPVPDNFV

-1599 TDKATTEFTKTFW
+1599 TDKATTELTQTFW

-1628 KTIEKTET
+1628 KTIEKTQT
-1636 EQAKAYTFKDW
+1636 EPAKAYTFKDW
-1647 KSDEDT
+1647 KSNEET

-1661 KGKFTKATTI
+1661 KGKFTKETTI

-1687 ENPTTRPNGYVR
+1687 TDPTTRPDGYVR
-1699 VTFVAEKGLKLNNVK
+1699 VTFVAEKGLNLENVK

-1728 TELVKPEV
+1728 TALVKPEV
-1736 KAETGYEFVK
+1736 KAETGYKFVK
-1746 WDQDD
+1746 WDSEDT
-1751 ATEITETDIVVT
+1751 TEIKDADIVVT
-1763 AKARELDSFI
+1763 AKAKELESFI
-1773 PADGNTKPDG
+1773 PADGNKKPDG
-1783 YVTVTFVA
+1783 YVEVTFVA

-1796 LKGVKQYYVNPT
+1796 LKGVLKYYVNPT

-1815 PEAIGNTGYEFAS
+1815 PETIGDTGYEFAS
-1828 WSQNSAQNTNYK
+1828 WSQNSAQNTNYTK
-1840 EDTIITAKFTQ
+1840 DTKITAKFNQ
-1851 IGAVSLVEKPGYVK
+1851 IGAVSLVDKPGYVK
-1865 VDFVITDE
+1865 VDFVIIGK
-1873 GGSILNGQTR
+1873 GGSILDGQTR
-1883 TYYVDPNRAVTLNAP
+1883 TYYVDPNRDVTLNAP

-1916 AESKYTN
+1916 TEKKYN
-1923 PTIIEGTFK
+1923 GPTTIEGTFK
-1932 KLADI
+1932 KIGDI
-1937 IPATEDQGK
+1937 IPATDNQGNA
-1946 TNTKPDGYV
+1946 NTKPDGYV

-1975 VNPEANPAKT
+1975 VNPKADPAKT
-1985 LVEITK
+1985 LSEITK
-1991 PNVTPDTGYTFEK
+1991 PNVTPDTGYKFDNK
-2004 WDTEDSFPIKADKT
+2004 WDTEDSLEIKADKT
-2018 VTAKYKELD
+2018 VTATYEELPSVSD
-2027 PVIVPGP
+2027 TKLPGY
-2034 GVTKPEGYA
+2034 VK
-2043 TVTFDTTSKG
+2043 VTFDTTSKG
-2053 LIEGTNNTEKIVY
+2053 VIEGTTATEKIVY

-2076 DHEPKVKPTTNN
+2076 YHEPKVKPTTNN

-2109 TAQYYDKNNISV
+2109 TAQYYDKNSISV

-2129 VVFDKGDHGKLSGT
+2129 VVFDKGQHGELSGT
-2143 QTYWVKPGVN
+2143 QTYWVKPGVD

-2172 NHSLTVNLA
+2172 DQKLSVNLPA
-2181 ANSGTYIIKAEYK
+2181 KSADYKIKAEYK
-2194 SLEDIIEGDKIRP
+2194 ALEDIIEGDKIKP

-2276 ASFKYNFKELKDV
+2276 ASFKYNFKELPSV

-2419 GDETYKPGEK
+2419 GDETYKLGEK

-2441 WDTDYHNVDFNTDG
+2441 WDTDYHTVNFDTDG
-2455 GTYIEPKKIK
+2455 GGYIASQKVK
-2465 HNETIGSVTP
+2465 HDELITPVTKP
-2475 PTKDGYTFT
+2475 EKAGYTFT
-2484 GWQVDGQDFDPT
+2484 GWKVKATNKAFNPT
-2496 KSKVEKDITLVAKY
+2496 NDKVLEDITLVAQY
-2510 VPNVVEQK
+2510 DK
-2518 DPNTKPEVP
+2518 DVYKDSENDKP
-2527 DDFVKVIVKTTEDG
+2527 I
-2541 IEKAT
+2541 
-2546 EDTKFEKTFWVK
+2546 
-2558 KDTQVTIP
+2558 
-2566 VNPPTGD
+2566 
-2573 FVKDA
+2573 
-2578 SGNNVTDAAGNK
+2578 
-2590 IVWKFKEWKSK
+2590 
-2601 EADPRTWKDTIEAK
+2601 
-2615 FVEETTIEAKY
+2615 
-2626 EKTIPD
+2626 
-2632 PTVEASIVETYVG
+2632 
-2645 RQPELADYKGALK
+2645 
-2658 ASLGNVGIDFDTN
+2658 
-2671 VKSIKV
+2671 
-2677 TTEPNVDQAGMSEA
+2677 
-2691 KVKVEFKNG
+2691 
-2700 QVKEVTVPVKVYDN
+2700 
-2714 IYPGDTNGNKT
+2714 
-2725 SETPDNYV
+2725 NYV
-2733 KVTVNPKAYDEDD
+2733 KVTFVPTDKAKDTNETVYWVNPDKLVTFDIKNPSGKLYYTFKEWKINDAETGEAYIATIPRKFSDKNGTKIIATYDEDENIVPYNPKEPQTRPEGYIRITFAAD
-2746 QKIKVYYVNPLA
+2746 EGIEFTEEKAYYVKKNATNASGEKLTLNAIKDNTAYGYPEYKLDTGYNFAAWDKLDTLEIGEDDILVTAQASSETDVIKKEDSTTQKPNNYIEVTIVPTNKAISTDNVIYYVNP
-2758 KVSIPE
+2758 
-2764 ILIKEAD
+2764 
-2771 KEEYGFKKW
+2771 
-2780 TTNNKEINSSN
+2780 
-2791 NDEIYD
+2791 
-2797 FAKDYKFTTDTEIY
+2797 
-2811 AFYEKNGEP
+2811 
-2820 EIKIDFETK
+2820 TK
-2829 EIVKNIG
+2829 E
-2836 DKVSVKEYEDALIVP
+2836 
-2851 KDPEGKGIAEIKGIN
+2851 
-2866 IFEEPDTSKEGYTT
+2866 
-2880 AKIQVVYDDGKSQEL
+2880 
-2895 IVLVK
+2895 
-2900 VLPDVVE
+2900 
-2907 QTDPDKK
+2907 
-2914 PDVPNDF
+2914 
-2921 VKVIIKTTEKV
+2921 VIIPATE
-2932 VDNGVEIEEERATN
+2932 
-2946 ETAFERTFWVN
+2946 
-2957 PTKHITIDVTN
+2957 
-2968 PTGIKDIT
+2968 PTGKTSLDGT
-2976 DNRTWNFDYWKVD
+2976 QWLFDYWKVD
-2989 TDDGAEYRTIITD
+2989 ATDGAKYRPTIKDKFTANTTIVAHYYKEMKPIVEPDMPIVKDVITEVGIEP
-3002 QFTKDTTILAKY
+3002 TKDMYLRN
-3014 TKDEVQKPSVKD
+3014 
-3026 IITEEGVQPNK
+3026 IT
-3037 KDYLDKLE
+3037 
-3045 APDGKSINDI
+3045 APDGKKIEDI
-3055 KIIKEPNVSRP
+3055 EIIKQANVSSS
-3066 GISTAT
+3066 GISTAE
-3072 IEVEY
+3072 INVLY
-3077 DDGTKALVDV
+3077 DDGTSATVTV
-3087 KVFVQRKNELRP
+3087 KVFVKDRYQPRP

-3177 DIGETWY
+3177 DIGDSWY

-3211 TRAEWVAT
+3211 TRVEWVAT

>member
-1 MKEKLKAKRIITF
+1 MKGKLKAKRIITF

-39 IRYLNENV
+39 IRYLNDNV

-209 ITITPLEQIKRPGY
+209 ITITPLEQMKRPGY

-308 TISAGT
+308 PISAGT
-314 LITNKDEVE
+314 LITNKDKVE

-338 IYDPKKTLKINNDIK
+338 IYDPKKTLKINNDIIN
-353 TNGFVNA
+353 NGFVNA
-360 MPASDIVFKAYWKE
+360 MPASDIIFKAYWKE

-392 DKDTNLT
+392 DTNPNLA

-404 DFIGSYVVKDAGTG
+404 DFIGSYVVKDADTTIL
-418 SQPSLK
+418 PDLNV
-424 DIAED
+424 IAEE
-429 NRGANKGNITF
+429 NKGAGKGNITF
-440 PDLNGGRLGK
+440 PDLDDARLKK
-450 AQNDKNEFARYYFL
+450 AQKDKDEFAKYYFL
-464 NEPLTEDANKVP
+464 NEKLTKEANKVP
-476 DPDKPANKVQK
+476 DPAKPANKVQK

-493 ETVYNVYYNR
+493 ETVYNVYYDR

-511 SINDYNDEWAYW
+511 AANDVAFDLMGSFW
-523 PIITRNGQVLG
+523 PIITRNGQVIG

-548 SLDKIWPKDEEVSGL
+548 SLDKIWPKDEEVSNL
-563 PKGDST
+563 PPAGSDKGVDIG
-569 NPTGD
+569 P
-574 DGLIGWTINN
+574 IGWIINN
-584 NVPFLIFR
+584 NEGEQIYR

-604 IDPEDVMG
+604 IDSQEVLG
-612 TGEDQGHGH
+612 TGEFEGFGH
-621 ADKIPIGKNK
+621 ADEIPIKDGQTKTRGK
-631 EKDRGEY
+631 Y
-638 EISLGASYIDTAIA
+638 EISIGSTSYEKSVVH
-652 YHIDIIKDDFEGKE
+652 HIDIIKDDFEGKE
-666 QIDYDMSYWKSDTN
+666 QIDYDMSYWKSDTSAGED
-680 TYDYEFIL
+680 YDFGL
-688 PHLQGFTLKKEK
+688 PHLQGFTLKKERRK
-700 RPAQLIGKI
+700 AEGIGLK
-709 KVGDVEKTFDK
+709 KGSVGDWTVYKTFDE
-720 LNEERKAI
+720 LNAERNKK
-728 TPFRSDADKINY
+728 TPFRSDADKIEY
-740 IDHFPWSKK
+740 IDKFPW
-749 LFDGTNA
+749 GTKSFNGVNA

-779 NDSDYI
+779 NDNEYTE
-785 DGKDRFD
+785 GKDRFE
-792 VFYEMP
+792 VPYEMP

-806 KYKPQRPAWV
+806 KNVPQKPTWV

-824 WATDPAGENL
+824 WALDPAGENL
-834 LKDGKE
+834 VKDGNE

-850 AKWGEPDKKYTVK
+850 AKWGEPDKEWKVK
-863 FDLNGGN
+863 FNLNGGD
-870 TNYSIEAGDI
+870 TNYSLEASDI

-888 IETSLGEKKYVL
+888 IETSLGETKYVL
-900 PVKKVDENNGSVKV
+900 PVKKADENNGSIKV

-933 KPRRDGYDFLGW
+933 KPRKEGYDFLGW
-945 ERVRFINNDP
+945 ERVRFINNNP
-955 TQGKDD
+955 TQGEDY

-1021 GENKSP
+1021 GETKSP

-1067 HVQGSKDYKTYIE
+1067 PVQGSKDYKTYIE
-1080 DHKDADGHYKRKNTY
+1080 EHKDASGHYKRNNTY
-1095 NQHGIVEPEFLD
+1095 NQHGNVEPEFLD
-1107 DKSKNP
+1107 DESKNKNP

-1129 TKYRVNYIDVRGQE
+1129 TKYRVNYIDLRGKKEIE
-1143 EIDKTIK
+1143 ETINDNTLSKDDKET
-1150 DTTLNK
+1150 
-1156 DEKENKIDELVEKY
+1156 KIDDLVKKY
-1170 GIIASENIVNG
+1170 GIIDSDYIVNG

-1189 YRRIPGWKLESK
+1189 YKPIKGWKLESK
-1201 RQQQLFFDLDEQG
+1201 RQQQLFFDLDAQG

-1226 VFFYYRDVRV
+1226 VFFYYTDVRV
-1236 IDVPENDPVPD
+1236 IDVPKDDPVPK
-1247 GYVRVTFKADKGGS
+1247 GYVRVTFKVDKGGA
-1261 FGNYKNGNPIKE
+1261 FTDKDGNSKTE
-1273 LHYNVI
+1273 LYYNVI
-1279 KGLKSDLLPV
+1279 NGLKSDLLVV
-1289 PELLKDGETA
+1289 PQELEKGVVKEEG
-1299 DTNKYYI
+1299 KYYI
-1306 TPENGKKFIKWDD
+1306 TPDNGKKFIKWDE

-1326 TIIENETKDYYVF
+1326 TIIENEKKDYYVF

-1354 KTEAFIDPND
+1354 RTEAFKDPNS
-1364 TWTNDFA
+1364 TCTNDFA
-1371 PTIEQLK
+1371 PKINDLKNQLEWK
-1378 AQLVWREKDQVK
+1378 EKDQVK
-1390 DLPAG
+1390 PLPAG
-1395 TVIKFYDEKGNEL
+1395 TDIKFYDEKGKEL
-1408 KTDEDVFK
+1408 KTDEDVYN
-1416 LVNEKKAADKDELVR
+1416 LVNEKNALDKDELVR

-1437 KVTFPDKKDPQELD
+1437 KVTFPDKKEPQELD
-1451 IPITIY
+1451 IPITVY

-1463 LNKAGDKPLFLKEA
+1463 LTGTDKPLFLSKA
-1477 EAKEAKDG
+1477 EKGE
-1485 GLKDVTG
+1485 LKNITG
-1492 NYVKVTVQPTNKP
+1492 NYVKVTVNPTGEP
-1505 SNKDAKIYYVN
+1505 GNKDSKIYYVN
-1516 PKAWV
+1516 TKAWV

-1534 ELGFTHWSADKDAQN
+1534 ELGFTHWLADKDAQN

-1559 HMFTEDTVIS
+1559 HIFTEDTVIS
-1569 PGFTNDVVEQTD
+1569 PGFTKDVVEQTD
-1581 PNTKPPVPDSYV
+1581 PNKKPDVPNSYI

-1599 TDKATTEFTKTFW
+1599 TEKATTEFTKTFW

-1628 KTIEKTET
+1628 KTIEKTQT

-1687 ENPTTRPNGYVR
+1687 ENPTTRPDGYVR

-1783 YVTVTFVA
+1783 YVEVTFVA

-1796 LKGVKQYYVNPT
+1796 LKGVLKYYVNPT

-1815 PEAIGNTGYEFAS
+1815 PETIGKTGYEFAS

-1840 EDTIITAKFTQ
+1840 KDTTITAKFAQ
-1851 IGAVSLVEKPGYVK
+1851 IGAVSLVDKPGYVK
-1865 VDFVITDE
+1865 VEFKIKGQ
-1873 GGSILNGQTR
+1873 GGSILDGQTK
-1883 TYYVDPNRAVTLNAP
+1883 TYYVDPNRKVTLKAP

-1916 AESKYTN
+1916 TEKKYN
-1923 PTIIEGTFK
+1923 GPTTIEGTFK
-1932 KLADI
+1932 KIGDI
-1937 IPATEDQGK
+1937 IPATDNQGNA
-1946 TNTKPDGYV
+1946 NTKPDGYV

-1975 VNPEANPAKT
+1975 VNPKADPAKT
-1985 LVEITK
+1985 LAEITK
-1991 PNVTPDTGYTFEK
+1991 PNVTPDTGYTFDNK
-2004 WDTEDSFPIKADKT
+2004 WDTDDSFPIKADKT

-2109 TAQYYDKNNISV
+2109 TAQYYDKNNISD
-2121 TEIPGFVK
+2121 TEIDGYVK
-2129 VVFDKGDHGKLSGT
+2129 VVFDKGQHGELSGT
-2143 QTYWVKPGVN
+2143 QTYWVKPGVD

-2172 NHSLTVNLA
+2172 DQKLSVNLPA
-2181 ANSGTYIIKAEYK
+2181 KSADYKIKAEYK
-2194 SLEDIIEGDKIRP
+2194 ALEDIIEGDKIKP

-2276 ASFKYNFKELKDV
+2276 ATFKYNFKELKDV
-2289 DRTNHPGYVKVQFIA
+2289 DTTSHPGYVKVEFIA
-2304 GENGQIDG
+2304 GENGQIVG

-2333 IPETSANKNYM
+2333 IPETSVNKNYM

-2429 FTINDNTTAVAV
+2429 FTINDNTTATAV

-2475 PTKDGYTFT
+2475 PTKNGYTFT

-2510 VPNVVEQK
+2510 VSNVVEQT
-2518 DPNTKPEVP
+2518 DPNKKPDVP
-2527 DDFVKVIVKTTEDG
+2527 EDFVKVIVKTTEND

-2546 EDTKFEKTFWVK
+2546 DDTKFEKTFWVK
-2558 KDTQVTIP
+2558 KNTQVTIN
-2566 VNPPTGD
+2566 VTNPTGD
-2573 FVKDA
+2573 TVKDA
-2578 SGNNVTDAAGNK
+2578 LNNVVTDVNGNAL
-2590 IVWKFKEWKSK
+2590 VWKFKEWSM
-2601 EADPRTWKDTIEAK
+2601 PLTNT
-2615 FVEETTIEAKY
+2615 FTQNETTITAVY
-2626 EKTIPD
+2626 EKTVPE
-2632 PTVEASIVETYVG
+2632 PTIT
-2645 RQPELADYKGALK
+2645 ADTVVTGIGDKPSNEMYKKALTAK
-2658 ASLGNVGIDFDTN
+2658 LGEEGIDFAT
-2671 VKSIKV
+2671 KV
-2677 TTEPNVDQAGMSEA
+2677 QGIEVVTEPNVSQVGSVTA
-2691 KVKVEFKNG
+2691 KVKIKFTNGEEKEVEVPILVVDNVVEQIGKDKPSVPETYVKVIVDTTNSATDNTYFKKTFWVKPGKEVLIPVNNPTGKVEAVDGVNRLNKFTKWKVKDGDKVYESIIKDSFSEETIIEAVYEQDKDVEPKKIDGKCLPLNSEPSPRDFISNTYDDNNPTNVNNLPPGTVYEFK
-2700 QVKEVTVPVKVYDN
+2700 D
-2714 IYPGDTNGNKT
+2714 GNKPNT
-2725 SETPDNYV
+2725 NNPGPGSTTIVITYPNGKVEEVEVNYNVSDDVIYWPDGEDAPARPDNYV
-2733 KVTVNPKAYDEDD
+2733 CVRVTTKVD
-2746 QKIKVYYVNPLA
+2746 L
-2758 KVSIPE
+2758 
-2764 ILIKEAD
+2764 
-2771 KEEYGFKKW
+2771 
-2780 TTNNKEINSSN
+2780 
-2791 NDEIYD
+2791 
-2797 FAKDYKFTTDTEIY
+2797 
-2811 AFYEKNGEP
+2811 NGP
-2820 EIKIDFETK
+2820 
-2829 EIVKNIG
+2829 
-2836 DKVSVKEYEDALIVP
+2836 
-2851 KDPEGKGIAEIKGIN
+2851 
-2866 IFEEPDTSKEGYTT
+2866 
-2880 AKIQVVYDDGKSQEL
+2880 
-2895 IVLVK
+2895 
-2900 VLPDVVE
+2900 
-2907 QTDPDKK
+2907 
-2914 PDVPNDF
+2914 
-2921 VKVIIKTTEKV
+2921 
-2932 VDNGVEIEEERATN
+2932 EEERAQN
-2946 ETAFERTFWVN
+2946 AIDKRYWVN
-2957 PTKHITIDVTN
+2957 PTKEITIPEDGSKIVGLRDPLDGRQWIFDHWQRRDSGAN
-2968 PTGIKDIT
+2968 YGYKEVTGIFLERYTNSMIVIEASYK
-2976 DNRTWNFDYWKVD
+2976 K
-2989 TDDGAEYRTIITD
+2989 AE
-3002 QFTKDTTILAKY
+3002 
-3014 TKDEVQKPSVKD
+3014 
-3026 IITEEGVQPNK
+3026 
-3037 KDYLDKLE
+3037 
-3045 APDGKSINDI
+3045 
-3055 KIIKEPNVSRP
+3055 EP
-3066 GISTAT
+3066 
-3072 IEVEY
+3072 
-3077 DDGTKALVDV
+3077 K
-3087 KVFVQRKNELRP
+3087 P

-3163 DGYAYDPYYPISYT
+3163 DGYAYDPFYPISYT

>member
-1 MKEKLKAKRIITF
+1 
-14 IIVMMMLVTSL
+14 MMLVTSL

-52 NVYKPDLSKG
+52 NVYKPELSNG
-62 KTSGDYIKDPEMAE
+62 KTSEDDIKDPDMAK

-113 KINKTIPKPE
+113 KINKEIEKPE

-128 SPTPDQRTIEITYNK
+128 SPTPDQRTIKITYDK
-143 IKSLAQKG
+143 IKSLAEKG
-151 HKDGAEFKGTK
+151 HLDGSEYKGTK

-209 ITITPLEQIKRPGY
+209 ITITPLEQRERRGY

-234 PEENVNDIEIEY
+234 PEENANNIEIEY

-276 PYNDEEPKKE
+276 PYNDEEPEKE

-293 ITDTDITYGPENDRK
+293 VTDTDITYGPENDRK

-323 FTNANGTKE
+323 FTNAN
-332 KVNVKD
+332 
-338 IYDPKKTLKINNDIK
+338 KTLKINNDIK

-360 MPASDIVFKAYWKE
+360 MPASDIVFKAYWKD
-374 KPTADYTIQYWTE
+374 KPKADYTIQYWTE

-392 DKDTNLT
+392 DKDTRLA

-404 DFIGSYVVKDAGTG
+404 EFIGSYVVKDADTG

-424 DIAED
+424 DIAETH
-429 NRGANKGNITF
+429 RKNITF
-440 PDLNGGRLGK
+440 PDLNDGRDEK
-450 AQNDKNEFARYYFL
+450 VKTDPNEFARYYFL
-464 NEPLTEDANKVP
+464 NEPLTEDANKVR
-476 DPDKPANKVQK
+476 DPAKPANKVQK
-487 KVLATG
+487 SVLPTG
-493 ETVYNVYYNR
+493 ETVYNVYYDR

-511 SINDYNDEWAYW
+511 SINNEYDDYAYW
-523 PIITRNGQVLG
+523 PIITKDGQVLG
-534 KEGAPYKVDVRFNQ
+534 KEGAPYKVSVRFNQ
-548 SLDKIWPKDEEVSGL
+548 SLDKIWPKDEEISGL
-563 PKGDST
+563 PKGDTTES
-569 NPTGD
+569 TGD
-574 DGLIGWTINN
+574 DGLIGWMINHNN
-584 NVPFLIFR
+584 NDNGVSIFR

-604 IDPEDVMG
+604 IDAKDVMS
-612 TGEDQGHGH
+612 TEDESGGKGH
-621 ADKIPIGKNK
+621 ADKIPIGEN
-631 EKDRGEY
+631 ETKDRGEY

-688 PHLQGFTLKKEK
+688 PHLQGFTLKKET

-709 KVGDVEKTFDK
+709 KVGDVEKTFDE
-720 LNEERKAI
+720 LNAERNKK
-728 TPFRSDADKINY
+728 TPFRSDDDKIEY
-740 IDHFPWSKK
+740 ISHFPWSQK

-756 YNYANYTRNKYKLKL
+756 YDYANYYRNKYKLKL
-771 NDDPKKIK
+771 NNDPKAIK
-779 NDSDYI
+779 NDNEYT

-863 FDLNGGN
+863 FDLNGCN

-961 SYKNKYK
+961 SYKKKYK

-1011 EAGNEELIKL
+1011 KAGNEELIKL

-1048 GENWYLIPQVEWE
+1048 GENWYLIPKNEWA
-1061 SLKNMK
+1061 SLEQMK
-1067 HVQGSKDYKTYIE
+1067 PVQGSKDYKAYIDE
-1080 DHKDADGHYKRKNTY
+1080 HIDANGDYTRQNTY
-1095 NQHGIVEPEFLD
+1095 NQHGIVEPEYKGD
-1107 DKSKNP
+1107 GSKNP

-1129 TKYRVNYIDVRGQE
+1129 TKYRVNYIDVRGKE
-1143 EIDKTIK
+1143 EIEKTIK
-1150 DTTLNK
+1150 DAALNK
-1156 DEKENKIDELVEKY
+1156 DQKETKIDELVKKY
-1170 GIIASENIVNG
+1170 GIIASDYIVNG

-1189 YRRIPGWKLESK
+1189 YRPIKGWKLESK
-1201 RQQQLFFDLDEQG
+1201 RQQQLFFDLDDQG

-1247 GYVRVTFKADKGGS
+1247 GYVRVTFKADKGGA
-1261 FGNYKNGNPIKE
+1261 FTDKDGNSKTE
-1273 LHYNVI
+1273 LYYNVI

-1299 DTNKYYI
+1299 DINKYYI

-1354 KTEAFIDPND
+1354 KTEAFIDPNN

-1371 PTIEQLK
+1371 PKIEDLKKQLEWK
-1378 AQLVWREKDQVK
+1378 EKDVVK
-1390 DLPAG
+1390 TLPEG
-1395 TVIKFYDEKGNEL
+1395 TVIKLYDEKGNEL
-1408 KTDEDVFK
+1408 TKDDQVYD
-1416 LVNEKKAADKDELVR
+1416 LVTEKKAADKDELVR

-1463 LNKAGDKPLFLKEA
+1463 LTGTDKPLFLSKA
-1477 EAKEAKDG
+1477 EQGE
-1485 GLKDVTG
+1485 LKNITG
-1492 NYVKVTVQPTNKP
+1492 NYVKVTVAPTGDLTSKDNKV
-1505 SNKDAKIYYVN
+1505 YYVN

-1521 EIPEITLTEDEKK
+1521 EIPKTNLTAEEMDK
-1534 ELGFTHWSADKDAQN
+1534 LDHWSADIDAQN
-1549 ENGVY
+1549 ENGQANGKF
-1554 DFTKR
+1554 DFEKRHKFTK
-1559 HMFTEDTVIS
+1559 DTVIA
-1569 PGFTNDVVEQTD
+1569 
-1581 PNTKPPVPDSYV
+1581 PN
-1593 KVIVKT
+1593 
-1599 TDKATTEFTKTFW
+1599 F
-1612 VNPTKEVT
+1612 
-1620 IPVTNPTG
+1620 
-1628 KTIEKTET
+1628 IEK
-1636 EQAKAYTFKDW
+1636 D
-1647 KSDEDT
+1647 
-1653 SRTWTSGI
+1653 
-1661 KGKFTKATTI
+1661 
-1671 TAEYT
+1671 
-1676 EVQNIIPYDPV
+1676 IIPY
-1687 ENPTTRPNGYVR
+1687 NPDEPITRPSDKYVR
-1699 VTFVAEKGLKLNNVK
+1699 VTFEADDGLKLTEK
-1714 HYYVKKNA
+1714 KAYYVKKSAN
-1722 GIKLGN
+1722 IKLEN
-1728 TELVKPEV
+1728 LAKPAYDEKIGYAYEKWDKDDTFTIDQDIVV
-1736 KAETGYEFVK
+1736 KALSKPLPEKIEKQNGVDKPKGYVEVNFTALINGSLQGDKVYYVNPNKFVTLTPPTATGDTGYEFSN
-1746 WDQDD
+1746 WDINP
-1751 ATEITETDIVVT
+1751 EIPRIYTDPFTTIT
-1763 AKARELDSFI
+1763 AS
-1773 PADGNTKPDG
+1773 
-1783 YVTVTFVA
+1783 
-1791 EANGS
+1791 
-1796 LKGVKQYYVNPT
+1796 
-1808 KYVAFNP
+1808 FNP
-1815 PEAIGNTGYEFAS
+1815 I
-1828 WSQNSAQNTNYK
+1828 
-1840 EDTIITAKFTQ
+1840 D
-1851 IGAVSLVEKPGYVK
+1851 AVSITPKPGYVK
-1865 VDFVITDE
+1865 VDFVIE
-1873 GGSILNGQTR
+1873 GNGGQIAQGETT
-1883 TYYVDPNRAVTLNAP
+1883 TYYVDPNRKVMLNAP
-1898 VTSADVGYEFAS
+1898 TTVADVGYNFNT
-1910 WSPDPA
+1910 WTPDPKVSQVYNKA
-1916 AESKYTN
+1916 T
-1923 PTIIEGTFK
+1923 TIKGTFSDI
-1932 KLADI
+1932 API
-1937 IPATEDQGK
+1937 IPATDGQGQE
-1946 TNTKPDGYV
+1946 NPKPNGYV
-1955 TLTFEK
+1955 TVTFVK
-1961 GNGGKTIT
+1961 GEHGTKIE

-1975 VNPEANPAKT
+1975 VNPKARKTIGDLTRPKVEAEIGYKFT
-1985 LVEITK
+1985 KWEKLDSKEITTDIEVSALYDK
-1991 PNVTPDTGYTFEK
+1991 IDDIIPKTKQDDSEKPDGYITVSFSAEKNGELDGTSVYFINPNIAVALDKKAPNVIANTGYTF
-2004 WDTEDSFPIKADKT
+2004 
-2018 VTAKYKELD
+2018 
-2027 PVIVPGP
+2027 
-2034 GVTKPEGYA
+2034 
-2043 TVTFDTTSKG
+2043 
-2053 LIEGTNNTEKIVY
+2053 
-2066 VNPKKPVVLK
+2066 
-2076 DHEPKVKPTTNN
+2076 
-2088 VFARWDVNL
+2088 ARWDTSI
-2097 EKETF
+2097 EKDIQY
-2102 FKDGDRI
+2102 KDGDVI
-2109 TAQYYDKNNISV
+2109 KALYNEPGNIST
-2121 TEIPGFVK
+2121 TEV
-2129 VVFDKGDHGKLSGT
+2129 
-2143 QTYWVKPGVN
+2143 
-2153 VTVPAPTVNPSTG
+2153 A
-2166 YEFNNW
+2166 
-2172 NHSLTVNLA
+2172 
-2181 ANSGTYIIKAEYK
+2181 
-2194 SLEDIIEGDKIRP
+2194 
-2207 NGYVKVEFVSDGNGK
+2207 GYVKVEFKEGLHGTLTGDTNLWVKPGVKVNLPEPTVNPNVGYKFDKWDKELSVTLKANDPTYVITAEYEGLDSVISKTKDDDSEKPNGYVSVHFVSDGNGS
-2222 LIGTTSYYVNP
+2222 LEGTTTYFVNP
-2233 TKPVDLTSKAEAIFK
+2233 NAQVDLTDKADIITKKAAI
-2248 NPNVGYTEI
+2248 GYTKDGGTWSPNITNKMYATDETYKFNFVKLNDVIEDKGQARPEGYVTVKLIPTASAKDETEKSYFVKANTNVTIPSTDPVGKEI
-2257 GGNWSNDKNK
+2257 TDQSGTKYTFKFKLWTVTKGTINSWQKGIAITDSFIQDTDITAKYYIEAENITGGPVPKDDVVTAKGDVPDPKDLIKNIFDPNDPNNK
-2267 NLNDTFSED
+2267 NNLPDGTTFTYTNDGTP
-2276 ASFKYNFKELKDV
+2276 DV
-2289 DRTNHPGYVKVQFIA
+2289 TNPGNTTAIIEVKFPDGKTTVVEVPIKVADHVVPQLG
-2304 GENGQIDG
+2304 GENGQKPLVPNDYIKVTVDTTDAATDNTKFVKVFWVKPNIEVTINDILAPTGKDVEEDG
-2312 GNKTYYV
+2312 VTKTNKFV
-2319 NPNKNIMVG
+2319 KWQLEGSNPEKFYETVITDTFVQNSRIVAVYEFNKNIEPKGKDNEWIPQG
-2328 SNDLP
+2328 SNPLP
-2333 IPETSANKNYM
+2333 KDFIENPYDDNDPNNKNNLPPGTR
-2344 FDKWFTGIDKKYP
+2344 FEFVPGTEP
-2357 VTSDRTYIAQF
+2357 NT
-2368 KLSKVTLTYKATD
+2368 
-2381 ATSGNVP
+2381 NVP
-2388 AALTYDIGTEITLA
+2388 GT
-2402 GGNDL
+2402 N
-2407 KKDNYVLTGWKI
+2407 K
-2419 GDETYKPGEK
+2419 
-2429 FTINDNTTAVAV
+2429 
-2441 WDTDYHNVDFNTDG
+2441 
-2455 GTYIEPKKIK
+2455 
-2465 HNETIGSVTP
+2465 ETIIKITYPNGEVKEIPVKYNVTG
-2475 PTKDGYTFT
+2475 D
-2484 GWQVDGQDFDPT
+2484 
-2496 KSKVEKDITLVAKY
+2496 
-2510 VPNVVEQK
+2510 VVEQP
-2518 DPNTKPEVP
+2518 DPDDPATKPAVP
-2527 DDFVKVIVKTTEDG
+2527 DDFVKVIVKT
-2541 IEKAT
+2541 K
-2546 EDTKFEKTFWVK
+2546 
-2558 KDTQVTIP
+2558 
-2566 VNPPTGD
+2566 
-2573 FVKDA
+2573 
-2578 SGNNVTDAAGNK
+2578 
-2590 IVWKFKEWKSK
+2590 
-2601 EADPRTWKDTIEAK
+2601 
-2615 FVEETTIEAKY
+2615 
-2626 EKTIPD
+2626 
-2632 PTVEASIVETYVG
+2632 
-2645 RQPELADYKGALK
+2645 
-2658 ASLGNVGIDFDTN
+2658 
-2671 VKSIKV
+2671 
-2677 TTEPNVDQAGMSEA
+2677 
-2691 KVKVEFKNG
+2691 
-2700 QVKEVTVPVKVYDN
+2700 
-2714 IYPGDTNGNKT
+2714 
-2725 SETPDNYV
+2725 
-2733 KVTVNPKAYDEDD
+2733 
-2746 QKIKVYYVNPLA
+2746 
-2758 KVSIPE
+2758 
-2764 ILIKEAD
+2764 
-2771 KEEYGFKKW
+2771 
-2780 TTNNKEINSSN
+2780 
-2791 NDEIYD
+2791 
-2797 FAKDYKFTTDTEIY
+2797 
-2811 AFYEKNGEP
+2811 
-2820 EIKIDFETK
+2820 
-2829 EIVKNIG
+2829 
-2836 DKVSVKEYEDALIVP
+2836 
-2851 KDPEGKGIAEIKGIN
+2851 
-2866 IFEEPDTSKEGYTT
+2866 
-2880 AKIQVVYDDGKSQEL
+2880 
-2895 IVLVK
+2895 
-2900 VLPDVVE
+2900 
-2907 QTDPDKK
+2907 
-2914 PDVPNDF
+2914 
-2921 VKVIIKTTEKV
+2921 EKV
-2932 VDNGVEIEEERATN
+2932 VVNGAEIEEEKATDD
-2946 ETAFERTFWVN
+2946 TAFEKIFWVN
-2957 PTKHITIDVTN
+2957 PDKVVTIDVKE

-2989 TDDGAEYRTIITD
+2989 EPDGKEYKTTITD
-3002 QFTKDTTILAKY
+3002 QFIKETTILAKY
-3014 TKDEVQKPSVKD
+3014 TKDEVEKPSAGDV
-3026 IITEEGVQPNK
+3026 ITEEGVQPSK
-3037 KDYLDKLE
+3037 KDYLDKIY
-3045 APDGKSINDI
+3045 APNGKTINDI
-3055 KIIKEPNVSRP
+3055 KIIKEPDVSRP
-3066 GISTAT
+3066 GVSTAT
-3072 IEVEY
+3072 IKVEY
-3077 DDGTKALVDV
+3077 NDGTKNLVDV
-3087 KVFVQRKNELRP
+3087 KVFVQRKNEPRP

-3344 NISKYKIY
+3344 NISRYKIY

>member
-1 MKEKLKAKRIITF
+1 MKGKLKAKRIITF

-52 NVYKPDLSKG
+52 NVYKPNLSNG
-62 KTSGDYIKDPEMAE
+62 KTSADDIKDPPMAE

-113 KINKTIPKPE
+113 KINKEIPKPE

-128 SPTPDQRTIEITYNK
+128 SPTPDQRTIKITYDK
-143 IKSLAQKG
+143 IMKLAKSG
-151 HKDGAEFKGTK
+151 HKDGAEYKGTK
-162 DYQYT
+162 DYQYK

-209 ITITPLEQIKRPGY
+209 ITITPLEQRERQGY

-234 PEENVNDIEIEY
+234 PEENTENIEIEY

-293 ITDTDITYGPENDRK
+293 VTDTDITYGPANARK

-338 IYDPKKTLKINNDIK
+338 IYDSNKTLKINNDIK

-360 MPASDIVFKAYWKE
+360 MPASDIVFKAYWKD
-374 KPTADYTIQYWTE
+374 KPKADYTIQYWTE

-392 DKDTNLT
+392 DKDTSLA

-404 DFIGSYVVKDAGTG
+404 EFIGSYVVKDADTG
-418 SQPSLK
+418 SQPVLSE
-424 DIAED
+424 IAEN
-429 NRGANKGNITF
+429 NRGADKGNIVF
-440 PDLNGGRLGK
+440 PDLNNGRLEK
-450 AQNDKNEFARYYFL
+450 TQNDKNEFARYYFL
-464 NEPLTEDANKVP
+464 NDKLTEDANKVS
-476 DPDKPANKVQK
+476 DPVKPANKVQK

-511 SINDYNDEWAYW
+511 SINNEYDDYAYW
-523 PIITRNGQVLG
+523 PIITKDGQVLG

-548 SLDKIWPKDEEVSGL
+548 SLDKIWPKDEEISGL

-569 NPTGD
+569 EPTGD
-574 DGLIGWTINN
+574 DGLIGWMINHNN
-584 NVPFLIFR
+584 NDNGVSIFR

-604 IDPEDVMG
+604 IDAKDVMS
-612 TGEDQGHGH
+612 TEDESGGKGH
-621 ADKIPIGKNK
+621 ADKIPIGEN
-631 EKDRGEY
+631 ETKDRGEY

-688 PHLQGFTLKKEK
+688 PHLQGFTLKKET

-709 KVGDVEKTFDK
+709 KVDDVEKTFDE
-720 LNEERKAI
+720 LNAERNEK
-728 TPFRSDADKINY
+728 TPFRSDDDKIEY
-740 IDHFPWSKK
+740 ISHFPWSQK

-756 YNYANYTRNKYKLKL
+756 YDYANYTRNKYKLKL
-771 NDDPKKIK
+771 NNDPKTIK
-779 NDSDYI
+779 NDNEYT

-798 LKNLDLDT
+798 LKNLDLD
-806 KYKPQRPAWV
+806 KKQVPEKPKWV
-816 PNDWEFKG
+816 PEKWEFKG

-834 LKDGKE
+834 VKDGKE

-863 FDLNGGN
+863 FDLNSGN

-900 PVKKVDENNGSVKV
+900 PVKKADENNGSIKV

-933 KPRRDGYDFLGW
+933 KPRREGYDFLGW
-945 ERVRFINNDP
+945 ERVRFKNNDP
-955 TQGKDD
+955 NQGEDD
-961 SYKNKYK
+961 SYKTKYN

-1011 EAGNEELIKL
+1011 EAGNKELIKL

-1061 SLKNMK
+1061 SLKNMTA
-1067 HVQGSKDYKTYIE
+1067 VQGSKDYKTYIE
-1080 DHKDADGHYKRKNTY
+1080 EHKDANGVYKRKNTY
-1095 NQHGIVEPEFLD
+1095 NQNGIVEPELLGD
-1107 DKSKNP
+1107 ESKNP

-1129 TKYRVNYIDVRGQE
+1129 TKYRVNYIDIRGQE
-1143 EIDKTIK
+1143 EIGKTIK
-1150 DTTLNK
+1150 DAALNK
-1156 DEKENKIDELVEKY
+1156 DQKETKIDELVKKY
-1170 GIIASENIVNG
+1170 GIIDSDYIVNG

-1189 YRRIPGWKLESK
+1189 YKPIKGWKLESK
-1201 RQQQLFFDLDEQG
+1201 RQQQLFFDLDAQG

-1236 IDVPENDPVPD
+1236 IDVPKNDPVPD

-1261 FGNYKNGNPIKE
+1261 FGNDKDGNPITE

-1299 DTNKYYI
+1299 DANKYYI
-1306 TPENGKKFIKWDD
+1306 TPENGKKFIKWDE

-1326 TIIENETKDYYVF
+1326 TIIENEKKNYYVF

-1354 KTEAFIDPND
+1354 KTEAFKDPND

-1395 TVIKFYDEKGNEL
+1395 TVIKLYDEKGNEL
-1408 KTDEDVFK
+1408 TKDDQVYD
-1416 LVNEKKAADKDELVR
+1416 LVTEKKAADKDELVR
-1431 TVNIKA
+1431 TVNVKA
-1437 KVTFPDKKDPQELD
+1437 KVTFPDKKDPQELT
-1451 IPITIY
+1451 IPITVY

-1549 ENGVY
+1549 ENGQANGVY

-1559 HMFTEDTVIS
+1559 HKFTEGTVIA
-1569 PGFTNDVVEQTD
+1569 
-1581 PNTKPPVPDSYV
+1581 PN
-1593 KVIVKT
+1593 
-1599 TDKATTEFTKTFW
+1599 F
-1612 VNPTKEVT
+1612 
-1620 IPVTNPTG
+1620 
-1628 KTIEKTET
+1628 IEK
-1636 EQAKAYTFKDW
+1636 D
-1647 KSDEDT
+1647 
-1653 SRTWTSGI
+1653 
-1661 KGKFTKATTI
+1661 
-1671 TAEYT
+1671 
-1676 EVQNIIPYDPV
+1676 IIPY
-1687 ENPTTRPNGYVR
+1687 NPDEPMTRPSANYVR
-1699 VTFVAEKGLKLNNVK
+1699 VTFEADDGLKLTEK
-1714 HYYVKKNA
+1714 KAYYVKKSANKTLVNLAKPTYDEKIGYAYEKWDKDDTFTIDQDIVVKALSKPLPEKIEKQNGVDKPKGYVKVNFTA
-1722 GIKLGN
+1722 GINGSLEEEKVYYVN
-1728 TELVKPEV
+1728 PSKYVTLVPPTPIGD
-1736 KAETGYEFVK
+1736 TGYEFSS
-1746 WDQDD
+1746 WDINPEVPRIYTDPVTTITASFNPID
-1751 ATEITETDIVVT
+1751 AVSITPKPGYVQVDFVIEGKGGQIAQGETKTYYVDPNRKVTLNAPTTVADVGYKFNTWTPDPKVSQVYTIPTTIKGTFTELAPIIPSTDT
-1763 AKARELDSFI
+1763 Q
-1773 PADGNTKPDG
+1773 GKPNPKPNG
-1783 YVTVTFVA
+1783 YVTVTFV
-1791 EANGS
+1791 
-1796 LKGVKQYYVNPT
+1796 KGEHGT
-1808 KYVAFNP
+1808 K
-1815 PEAIGNTGYEFAS
+1815 
-1828 WSQNSAQNTNYK
+1828 
-1840 EDTIITAKFTQ
+1840 
-1851 IGAVSLVEKPGYVK
+1851 
-1865 VDFVITDE
+1865 
-1873 GGSILNGQTR
+1873 
-1883 TYYVDPNRAVTLNAP
+1883 
-1898 VTSADVGYEFAS
+1898 
-1910 WSPDPA
+1910 
-1916 AESKYTN
+1916 
-1923 PTIIEGTFK
+1923 IE
-1932 KLADI
+1932 
-1937 IPATEDQGK
+1937 
-1946 TNTKPDGYV
+1946 
-1955 TLTFEK
+1955 
-1961 GNGGKTIT
+1961 

-1975 VNPEANPAKT
+1975 VNPKARKTIGDLTRPKVEAEIGYKFT
-1985 LVEITK
+1985 KWDKLDSKEITTDIEVSALYDKIDDIIPKTKQDDSEK
-1991 PNVTPDTGYTFEK
+1991 PEGYNTVSFSAEQNGKLDGTSVYFVNPNIAVALKDKAPDVIANTGYTF
-2004 WDTEDSFPIKADKT
+2004 
-2018 VTAKYKELD
+2018 
-2027 PVIVPGP
+2027 
-2034 GVTKPEGYA
+2034 
-2043 TVTFDTTSKG
+2043 
-2053 LIEGTNNTEKIVY
+2053 
-2066 VNPKKPVVLK
+2066 
-2076 DHEPKVKPTTNN
+2076 
-2088 VFARWDVNL
+2088 ARWDTSI
-2097 EKETF
+2097 EKEIQY
-2102 FKDGDRI
+2102 KDGDVI
-2109 TAQYYDKNNISV
+2109 KALYNEPGNISISEV
-2121 TEIPGFVK
+2121 
-2129 VVFDKGDHGKLSGT
+2129 
-2143 QTYWVKPGVN
+2143 
-2153 VTVPAPTVNPSTG
+2153 A
-2166 YEFNNW
+2166 
-2172 NHSLTVNLA
+2172 
-2181 ANSGTYIIKAEYK
+2181 
-2194 SLEDIIEGDKIRP
+2194 
-2207 NGYVKVEFVSDGNGK
+2207 GYVKVEFKEGLHGTLTGDTNLWVKPGVKVNLPEPTVNPNVGYKFDKWDKELSVTLKANDPTYVITAEYAGLDNVIPKTKDDDSEKPNGYVSVHFVSDGNGS
-2222 LIGTTSYYVNP
+2222 LEGTTTYFVNP
-2233 TKPVDLTSKAEAIFK
+2233 NAQVDLTDKADIITKKAAI
-2248 NPNVGYTEI
+2248 GYT
-2257 GGNWSNDKNK
+2257 K
-2267 NLNDTFSED
+2267 
-2276 ASFKYNFKELKDV
+2276 
-2289 DRTNHPGYVKVQFIA
+2289 
-2304 GENGQIDG
+2304 DG
-2312 GNKTYYV
+2312 GTWSPNITNKMY
-2319 NPNKNIMVG
+2319 
-2328 SNDLP
+2328 
-2333 IPETSANKNYM
+2333 
-2344 FDKWFTGIDKKYP
+2344 
-2357 VTSDRTYIAQF
+2357 
-2368 KLSKVTLTYKATD
+2368 AT
-2381 ATSGNVP
+2381 
-2388 AALTYDIGTEITLA
+2388 
-2402 GGNDL
+2402 
-2407 KKDNYVLTGWKI
+2407 
-2419 GDETYKPGEK
+2419 DETYKFNFVKLNDVIEDKGQARPEGYVTVKLIPTASAKDETEKSYFVKANTNVTIPSTDPVGKEITDQSGTKYTFKFKLWTVTKGTINSWQKGIAITDSFIQDTDITAKYYIEAENITGGPVPKDDVVTAKGDVPDPKDLIKNIFDPNDPNNKNNLPDGTTFTYTNDGTPDVTNTGNTTAKIEVKYPDGKTTVVEVPIKVADHVVPQLGGENDQKPLVPKDYIKVTVDTTDTATDNTK
-2429 FTINDNTTAVAV
+2429 FVKVFWVKPNIEVTINDILAPTGKDVEENGVTKTNKFVKWQLEGSNPEKFYETVITDTFVQNSRIVAV
-2441 WDTDYHNVDFNTDG
+2441 YEFNKN
-2455 GTYIEPKKIK
+2455 IEPKGKD
-2465 HNETIGSVTP
+2465 NEWIPQGSNP
-2475 PTKDGYTFT
+2475 LPKDFIENPY
-2484 GWQVDGQDFDPT
+2484 DD
-2496 KSKVEKDITLVAKY
+2496 
-2510 VPNVVEQK
+2510 N
-2518 DPNTKPEVP
+2518 DPNNKNNLPPGTRFEFVP
-2527 DDFVKVIVKTTEDG
+2527 G
-2541 IEKAT
+2541 
-2546 EDTKFEKTFWVK
+2546 
-2558 KDTQVTIP
+2558 
-2566 VNPPTGD
+2566 
-2573 FVKDA
+2573 
-2578 SGNNVTDAAGNK
+2578 
-2590 IVWKFKEWKSK
+2590 
-2601 EADPRTWKDTIEAK
+2601 
-2615 FVEETTIEAKY
+2615 
-2626 EKTIPD
+2626 
-2632 PTVEASIVETYVG
+2632 
-2645 RQPELADYKGALK
+2645 
-2658 ASLGNVGIDFDTN
+2658 
-2671 VKSIKV
+2671 
-2677 TTEPNVDQAGMSEA
+2677 TEPNTNVPGTNKATTI
-2691 KVKVEFKNG
+2691 KVIYPNG
-2700 QVKEVTVPVKVYDN
+2700 EEKEVTVKYN
-2714 IYPGDTNGNKT
+2714 
-2725 SETPDNYV
+2725 
-2733 KVTVNPKAYDEDD
+2733 VT
-2746 QKIKVYYVNPLA
+2746 
-2758 KVSIPE
+2758 
-2764 ILIKEAD
+2764 
-2771 KEEYGFKKW
+2771 G
-2780 TTNNKEINSSN
+2780 
-2791 NDEIYD
+2791 
-2797 FAKDYKFTTDTEIY
+2797 
-2811 AFYEKNGEP
+2811 
-2820 EIKIDFETK
+2820 
-2829 EIVKNIG
+2829 
-2836 DKVSVKEYEDALIVP
+2836 
-2851 KDPEGKGIAEIKGIN
+2851 
-2866 IFEEPDTSKEGYTT
+2866 
-2880 AKIQVVYDDGKSQEL
+2880 
-2895 IVLVK
+2895 
-2900 VLPDVVE
+2900 DVVE
-2907 QTDPDKK
+2907 QPD
-2914 PDVPNDF
+2914 PNDPMTKPAVPDNF
-2921 VKVIIKTTEKV
+2921 VMVTVKTTEKV
-2932 VDNGVEIEEERATN
+2932 VKEDGTQEEVEKATDD
-2946 ETAFERTFWVN
+2946 TAFVKVFWVN
-2957 PTKHITIDVTN
+2957 PKKEVTIQVTN
-2968 PTGIKDIT
+2968 PTGQTSADDT
-2976 DNRTWNFDYWKVD
+2976 TWIFDYWRA
-2989 TDDGAEYRTIITD
+2989 DGGKEYTKTITD
-3002 QFTKDTTILAKY
+3002 QFENKTTILAKY
-3014 TKDEVQKPSVKD
+3014 YKEMKPIVEPDMPIVKDVITEVGVEPTKDTYLRN
-3026 IITEEGVQPNK
+3026 IT
-3037 KDYLDKLE
+3037 
-3045 APDGKSINDI
+3045 APDGKTIEDI
-3055 KIIKEPNVSRP
+3055 EIIKQANVSSS
-3066 GISTAT
+3066 GISTAE
-3072 IEVEY
+3072 INVIY
-3077 DDGTKALVDV
+3077 DDGTSATVTV
-3087 KVFVQRKNELRP
+3087 KVFVKDRYQPRP